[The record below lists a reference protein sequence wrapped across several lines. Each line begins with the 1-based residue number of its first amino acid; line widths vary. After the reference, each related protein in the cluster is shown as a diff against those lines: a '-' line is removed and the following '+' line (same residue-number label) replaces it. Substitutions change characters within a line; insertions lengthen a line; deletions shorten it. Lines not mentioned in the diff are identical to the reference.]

1 VPDMKNRRFTKLLI
15 PDTKIHLW
23 MMTLFVGIIAYYNII
38 IGSMAILMLIYFVYY
53 NWKAQNNREEM
64 WTAYIE
70 NLSSNIDSVTR
81 YAVLDMP
88 IPLSVIEFDG
98 SISWYNATFSEM
110 IDTKDLLEKN
120 IEDLITGFKVS
131 NILQNQED
139 MVVEV
144 TIEDRHYKVLYNIVK
159 TSTNDEKYMIM
170 LYWIDITNFQNL
182 KVKYNEEKA
191 VTILVEVDNYDDV
204 LKKTEEGHRPLVIAE
219 IDRRIGLWGSRM
231 NAAIQKYQKDKYM
244 IFIENQ
250 YLEMLEAKKFTILD
264 EIREIQVGNQIPI
277 TLSIGV
283 GVNGKNPAQLEEYA
297 RAAMDLAL
305 GRGGDQ
311 AVVKK
316 IKSLDFY
323 GGKTKAVEKRTKV
336 KARVVAHALR
346 QLMDQSKEVVIMGHK
361 FPDMDSLGAALGV
374 YRAAINR
381 EKEAYIVLDGV
392 NEAIKNLYDSIKEYE
407 SYQFIT
413 SEELLNGMS
422 KDTLVVVVDT
432 HRPNFT
438 QCPKVLDLVD
448 RIVLIDHHRRG
459 AEFIDKAVL
468 TYLEP
473 YASSTCELVA
483 EILQYMDDKI
493 NIEKIEAEA
502 LLAGITVDTKN
513 FSFKTGVRTF
523 EAASWL
529 RRAGADTTNV
539 RQLFQ
544 DDLDTFVAIAEVV
557 KNAKSIG
564 NNIALSVCSKDMENT
579 SLVAAQAADEL
590 LNIRGITASFVLG
603 IRNEGEIIISGR
615 SLGDINVQVI
625 LEKLGGGGHLT
636 VAGAQIRDKKIEEVK
651 VMLEKAIE
659 EYFEEG
665 EE

>member
-1 VPDMKNRRFTKLLI
+1 MKNKRLSKLLI
-15 PDTKIHLW
+15 PDTKIHLGI
-23 MMTLFVGIIAYYNII
+23 MTLLVMIIAYYNLI
-38 IGSMAILMLIYFVYY
+38 IGSIGIFVMVYFVYY
-53 NWKAQNNREEM
+53 NWKAQHDRKEM
-64 WTAYIE
+64 WTKYIE
-70 NLSSNIDSVTR
+70 NLSSDIDSVTR
-81 YAVLDMP
+81 HAVLELP
-88 IPLSVIEFDG
+88 ISLSVIEFDG
-98 SISWYNATFSEM
+98 SISWYNSKFSEM
-110 IDTKDLLEKN
+110 LDTKDLLEMN
-120 IEDLITGFKVS
+120 IEDLIPGLQLDG
-131 NILQNQED
+131 ILQDKEN

-144 TIEDRHYKVLYNIVK
+144 TIDNTHYKVVHNIVK
-159 TSTNDEKYMIM
+159 THTEMDERYIIM
-170 LYWIDITNFQNL
+170 LYFIDITNFNNL
-182 KVKYNEEKA
+182 KVKYNEEKP
-191 VTILVEVDNYDDV
+191 VIMFVQVDNYDDV
-204 LKKTEEGHRPLVIAE
+204 LKNTEEANKPLVIAE
-219 IDRRIGLWGSRM
+219 IDRCIGLWSANM
-231 NAAIQKYQKDKYM
+231 NALIQKYQKDKYI
-244 IFIENQ
+244 IFLENQ
-250 YLEMLEAKKFTILD
+250 NLEILETKKFTILD

-283 GVNGKNPAQLEEYA
+283 GVNGKNPAQLDAYA

-316 IKSLDFY
+316 IRDLNFY
-323 GGKTKAVEKRTKV
+323 GGKTKAVEKRNKV
-336 KARVVAHALR
+336 RARVIAHALR
-346 QLMDQSKEVVIMGHK
+346 QLIDQSKDVVIMGHK

-374 YRAAINR
+374 YRAAKNR
-381 EKEAYIVLDGV
+381 GKDAYIVLNSV
-392 NEAIKNLYDSIKEYE
+392 NESIRNLYDRIKEYE
-407 SYQFIT
+407 EYKFIT
-413 SEELLNGMS
+413 SEEFLNRVS

-432 HRPNFT
+432 HRPGFT
-438 QCPKVLDLVD
+438 QCPQALDKAD

-459 AEFIDKAVL
+459 AEFIENAVL

-473 YASSTCELVA
+473 YASSACELVS
-483 EILQYMDDKI
+483 EILQYMYDKI

-544 DDLDTFVAIAEVV
+544 DDLHTFVAIADVV
-557 KNAKSIG
+557 KNAQEIG
-564 NNIALSVCSKDMENT
+564 NNIALSVCSKGIENT

-603 IRNEGEIIISGR
+603 IRDNDEIIISGR

-636 VAGAQIRDKKIEEVK
+636 VAGTQLKNHTIEEATSV
-651 VMLEKAIE
+651 LEKAID

-665 EE
+665 EEL

>member
-23 MMTLFVGIIAYYNII
+23 MMTLFVGIIAYYNML
-38 IGSMAILMLIYFVYY
+38 IGSMGILMLIYFVYY

-110 IDTKDLLEKN
+110 IETKDLLEKN

-131 NILQNQED
+131 NILHNQEN

-144 TIEDRHYKVLYNIVK
+144 TIKGRHYKVLYNIVR

-182 KVKYNEEKA
+182 KVKYNDEKA
-191 VTILVEVDNYDDV
+191 VAIFVEIDNYDDV

-231 NAAIQKYQKDKYM
+231 NAAIQKYQKDKYI

-283 GVNGKNPAQLEEYA
+283 GANGKNPAQLEEYA

-316 IKSLDFY
+316 IKNLDFY

-346 QLMDQSKEVVIMGHK
+346 QLIDQSKEVVIMGHK
-361 FPDMDSLGAALGV
+361 FPDMDSIGAALGV

-381 EKEAYIVLDGV
+381 EKEAYIVLDGI
-392 NEAIKNLYDSIKEYE
+392 NEAIKNLYDSIKEHEVYK
-407 SYQFIT
+407 FIS

-438 QCPKVLDLVD
+438 QCPKALDLVE

-544 DDLDTFVAIAEVV
+544 DDLETFVAIAEVV

-636 VAGAQIRDKKIEEVK
+636 VAGAQIRDKKIDEVQI
-651 VMLEKAIE
+651 MLEKAIE

>member
-1 VPDMKNRRFTKLLI
+1 MKNRRFTKLLI

>member
-1 VPDMKNRRFTKLLI
+1 MGNRRFTKLLI

-23 MMTLFVGIIAYYNII
+23 IMTLFVGIIAYYNLL
-38 IGSMAILMLIYFVYY
+38 IGSIGIIVLIYFAYY
-53 NWKAQNNREEM
+53 NWKAQHNREEM
-64 WTAYIE
+64 WTKYIE

-88 IPLSVIEFDG
+88 IPLVVIEFDG
-98 SISWYNATFSEM
+98 SISWYNAMFSEM
-110 IDTKDLLEKN
+110 LGTNDLLEKN
-120 IEDLITGFKVS
+120 IEDAIGGFKLN
-131 NILQNQED
+131 NILQDKED
-139 MVVEV
+139 MSIEV
-144 TIEDRHYKVLYNIVK
+144 TIKDRHYKVLYNIVK
-159 TSTNDEKYMIM
+159 VSRIDEKYMIM
-170 LYWIDITNFQNL
+170 LYWIDVTNFQNL
-182 KVKYNEEKA
+182 KVKYNEEKP
-191 VTILVEVDNYDDV
+191 VVVLVEVDNYDDV
-204 LKKTEEGHRPLVIAE
+204 LKNTKEADRPLVIAE
-219 IDRRIGLWGSRM
+219 IDRRIGLWGSRI
-231 NAAIQKYQKDKYM
+231 NAAIQKYQKDKY
-244 IFIENQ
+244 ILFIENQ
-250 YLEMLEAKKFTILD
+250 YLELLEAKKFTILD
-264 EIREIQVGNQIPI
+264 DIREIQVGNQIPI

-283 GVNGKNPAQLEEYA
+283 GANGKNPAHLEEYA

-316 IKSLDFY
+316 IKQLNFY

-336 KARVVAHALR
+336 KARVIAHALR
-346 QLMDQSKEVVIMGHK
+346 QLIDQSKEVVIMGHK

-374 YRAAINR
+374 YRAVRNR
-381 EKEAYIVLDGV
+381 EKDAYIVLNDV
-392 NEAIKNLYDSIKEYE
+392 NEAIKNLYDYIKEHEAYK
-407 SYQFIT
+407 FIT
-413 SEELLNGMS
+413 NEELLNKIN

-432 HRPNFT
+432 HRPGFT
-438 QCPKVLDLVD
+438 QCPKALEYAE

-459 AEFIDKAVL
+459 AEFIDQAVL
-468 TYLEP
+468 IYLEP

-493 NIEKIEAEA
+493 SIEKIEAEA

-544 DDLDTFVAIAEVV
+544 DDLNTFVAIAEVV
-557 KNAKSIG
+557 KNAQVIS
-564 NNIALSVCSKDMENT
+564 NNIALSVCSKDIENP

-603 IRNEGEIIISGR
+603 IRSNEEIIISAR
-615 SLGDINVQVI
+615 SLGDINVQVM
-625 LEKLGGGGHLT
+625 LEKFGGGGHLT
-636 VAGAQIRDKKIEEVK
+636 VAGAQIKGKKIEEVK

-665 EE
+665 EES

>member
-1 VPDMKNRRFTKLLI
+1 MKNNRFTKLLI
-15 PDTKIHLW
+15 PDTKIHLGI
-23 MMTLFVGIIAYYNII
+23 MTLFVMIIAYYNRMVGL
-38 IGSMAILMLIYFVYY
+38 IGILVLVYFIYY
-53 NWKAQNNREEM
+53 NWQAQHNRKEM
-64 WTAYIE
+64 WTKYIE
-70 NLSSNIDSVTR
+70 NLSSDIDSVTR
-81 YAVLDMP
+81 HVVLELP
-88 IPLSVIEFDG
+88 ISLAIVEFDG
-98 SISWYNATFSEM
+98 SVSWYNSEFSQMLNTE
-110 IDTKDLLEKN
+110 DLLEKN
-120 IEDLITGFKVS
+120 IENLIPNLKLDT
-131 NILQNQED
+131 ILKDNNED
-139 MVVEV
+139 VIVEV
-144 TIEDRHYKVLYNIVK
+144 AINDRHYKVLHNIVK
-159 TSTNDEKYMIM
+159 TRTDSEERYIIM
-170 LYWIDITNFQNL
+170 LYWIDITNFHQL
-182 KVKYNEEKA
+182 KVKYNEEKS
-191 VTILVEVDNYDDV
+191 VVMIVEVDNYDDV
-204 LKKTEEGHRPLVIAE
+204 LKNTEEANRPLVIAE
-219 IDRRIGLWGSRM
+219 IDRRISLWATKM
-231 NAAIQKYQKDKYM
+231 NAAIQKYQKDKY
-244 IFIENQ
+244 IVFLENQ
-250 YLEMLEAKKFTILD
+250 YLESLETNKFTILD

-283 GVNGKNPAQLEEYA
+283 GVNGKNPAQLGEYA

-316 IKSLDFY
+316 IRDLNFY
-323 GGKTKAVEKRTKV
+323 GGKTKAVEKRNKV
-336 KARVVAHALR
+336 KARVIAHALR
-346 QLMDQSKEVVIMGHK
+346 QLIDQSKDVVIMGHK

-374 YRAAINR
+374 YRAAKNR
-381 EKEAYIVLDGV
+381 GKDAYIVLNGV
-392 NEAIKNLYDSIKEYE
+392 NESIRNLFDRIKVYEEYK
-407 SYQFIT
+407 FIT
-413 SEELLNGMS
+413 SEEFLSKMS

-438 QCPKVLDLVD
+438 QCPQALNRAE

-459 AEFIDKAVL
+459 AEFIENAVL

-473 YASSTCELVA
+473 YASSACELVS
-483 EILQYMDDKI
+483 EILQYMYDKI

-544 DDLDTFVAIAEVV
+544 DDLKTFIAIADVV
-557 KNAKSIG
+557 KNAREIG
-564 NNIALSVCSKDMENT
+564 NNVALSICKGDTQNI
-579 SLVAAQAADEL
+579 SLVAAQGADEL

-603 IRNEGEIIISGR
+603 IREEEEIIISGR

-636 VAGAQIRDKKIEEVK
+636 VAGAQIKSKTVEEAIS
-651 VMLEKAIE
+651 MLEKAID

>member
-1 VPDMKNRRFTKLLI
+1 MKNRRFTKLLI

-23 MMTLFVGIIAYYNII
+23 MMTLFVGIIAYYNML
-38 IGSMAILMLIYFVYY
+38 IGSMGILMLIYFVYY

-110 IDTKDLLEKN
+110 IETKDLLEKN

-131 NILQNQED
+131 NILHNQEN

-144 TIEDRHYKVLYNIVK
+144 TIKGRHYKVLYNIVR

-182 KVKYNEEKA
+182 KVKYNDEKA
-191 VTILVEVDNYDDV
+191 VAIFVEIDNYDDV

-231 NAAIQKYQKDKYM
+231 NAAIQKYQKDKYI

-283 GVNGKNPAQLEEYA
+283 GANGKNPAQLEEYA

-316 IKSLDFY
+316 IKNLDFY

-346 QLMDQSKEVVIMGHK
+346 QLIDQSKEVVIMGHK
-361 FPDMDSLGAALGV
+361 FPDMDSIGAALGV

-381 EKEAYIVLDGV
+381 EKEAYIVLDGI
-392 NEAIKNLYDSIKEYE
+392 NEAIKNLYDSIKEHEVYK
-407 SYQFIT
+407 FIS

-438 QCPKVLDLVD
+438 QCPKALDLVE

-544 DDLDTFVAIAEVV
+544 DDLETFVAIAEVV

-636 VAGAQIRDKKIEEVK
+636 VAGAQIRDKKIDEVQI
-651 VMLEKAIE
+651 MLEKAIE